1 MIYSVQCAD
10 VQQCS
15 VRPHAAPVAV
25 KGELVVVLSES
36 LLILSWLVE
45 FSSSAE
51 ERQSKQE
58 RVRKRDKERKKEE
71 KKRRVREKGK
81 KRDFRVS
88 EIPFSFS

>member
-36 LLILSWLVE
+36 PLILSWLVE

-71 KKRRVREKGK
+71 KKKKSERKGGK
-81 KRDFRVS
+81 KRL
-88 EIPFSFS
+88 